1 MNIMERKGT
10 AHIQKHFSN
19 PHFSSTSTDNPNYEN
34 VGAKPMWETN
44 VRQLRHQ
51 SSFTGVSYLDV
62 IKERERSD
70 SGFAGDVFD
79 ELTNQDQILNNISE
93 NDGFSR
99 LHEASEYDET
109 NNTSSIK
116 NSNSTTPYPIRSYT
130 RNINSR
136 RESYDSGLSVSPTTH
151 TPPQFDIDF
160 DSSYPKPN
168 NQETQCLEKNG
179 NELPETHNE
188 GSPPPARRRKKKK
201 RLCGSL
207 SVTQFCDVYR
217 LTGETL
223 GEGSYGKVE
232 ECEHN
237 LTKAKFAV
245 KIISKKNVTF
255 SRPKMLKEIEL
266 YFLCQGVPE
275 IIQLIEYFEET
286 DVFYLVFEKAKGGP
300 LLSQIQRRIH
310 FGEHEAAS
318 IIRDLAAALS
328 HLHSRGIAHR
338 DVKPENVLCYNDGEK
353 DGDFLPVKLCDFDLC
368 SSVCESISTPKLQSP
383 VGSVE
388 YMAPEVVQAFSY
400 DLDFFGHELQP
411 DTFDDEEDIELTY
424 DKRCDLWSLGIVA
437 YILLC
442 GYVPF
447 SGRCG
452 KDCGWEDRGEECFD
466 CQAQL
471 FQSIK
476 SGNVTFPDKPW
487 SGISEEAKDLIEKLL
502 VRDASQRL
510 DASSILNHPWI
521 IKQCSAGEPDSRE
534 ESTITSIDLETPKVL
549 RRKSR
554 QETIFYSEFAT
565 NALAIKR
572 NCVDHHGATTSSRTR
587 MRKSSTVPE
596 MCDIIDDSNSN
607 GVNIGDAMKKVKT
620 PPIDV
625 CQMNNNRQIPSYIKS
640 KFSRDDNDENTTCN
654 IVNTEKYP
662 HPNTIYPAGE
672 IQSQHR
678 KSMNR
683 QQSCQVTS
691 AQSSPFSKHMKRQ
704 NSLVVFATDYEN
716 DMNEK
721 GRRWEF

>member
-1 MNIMERKGT
+1 
-10 AHIQKHFSN
+10 
-19 PHFSSTSTDNPNYEN
+19 
-34 VGAKPMWETN
+34 
-44 VRQLRHQ
+44 
-51 SSFTGVSYLDV
+51 
-62 IKERERSD
+62 
-70 SGFAGDVFD
+70 
-79 ELTNQDQILNNISE
+79 
-93 NDGFSR
+93 
-99 LHEASEYDET
+99 
-109 NNTSSIK
+109 
-116 NSNSTTPYPIRSYT
+116 
-130 RNINSR
+130 
-136 RESYDSGLSVSPTTH
+136 
-151 TPPQFDIDF
+151 
-160 DSSYPKPN
+160 
-168 NQETQCLEKNG
+168 
-179 NELPETHNE
+179 
-188 GSPPPARRRKKKK
+188 
-201 RLCGSL
+201 LCGSL
-207 SVTQFCDVYR
+207 SVTQFYDVYR

-232 ECEHN
+232 ECEN
-237 LTKAKFAV
+237 IITNAKFAV

-255 SRPKMLKEIEL
+255 SRAKMLKEIEL

-286 DVFYLVFEKAKGGP
+286 DFFYLVFEKAKGGP
-300 LLSQIQRRIH
+300 LLSQIQRRVH

-388 YMAPEVVQAFSY
+388 YMAPEVVEAFSY

-452 KDCGWEDRGEECFD
+452 KDCGWEDRGEECFE
-466 CQAQL
+466 CQHQL

-476 SGNVTFPDKPW
+476 SGNVIFPEKPW
-487 SGISEEAKDLIEKLL
+487 SGISEEAKDLITKLL

-510 DASSILNHPWI
+510 DATSILNHPWI
-521 IKQCSAGEPDSRE
+521 IKQNNEGQPNNRE
-534 ESTITSIDLETPKVL
+534 ESNISSIDLETPKVL

-554 QETIFYSEFAT
+554 QETIFYSEFAS

-572 NCVDHHGATTSSRTR
+572 NCVDHHGTTTSSKKS
-587 MRKSSTVPE
+587 MVKSSTVSE
-596 MCDIIDDSNSN
+596 MFDAVDVSGSNET
-607 GVNIGDAMKKVKT
+607 NIEDAMKKIESS
-620 PPIDV
+620 PIDV
-625 CQMNNNRQIPSYIKS
+625 CQMNNNHQLPCYIKS
-640 KFSRDDNDENTTCN
+640 KFSRDNTDENRAF
-654 IVNTEKYP
+654 NTSNNTKYP
-662 HPNTIYPAGE
+662 HTNIIYPSGE
-672 IQSQHR
+672 MQSQHR

-683 QQSCQVTS
+683 QQSCQEFLTH
-691 AQSSPFSKHMKRQ
+691 SSQFSKHIKRQ
-704 NSLVVFATDYEN
+704 NSLVAFATDYEN

-721 GRRWEF
+721 GCRWEF

>member
-1 MNIMERKGT
+1 MG
-10 AHIQKHFSN
+10 
-19 PHFSSTSTDNPNYEN
+19 
-34 VGAKPMWETN
+34 
-44 VRQLRHQ
+44 
-51 SSFTGVSYLDV
+51 
-62 IKERERSD
+62 
-70 SGFAGDVFD
+70 
-79 ELTNQDQILNNISE
+79 E
-93 NDGFSR
+93 NDHGFSR
-99 LHEASEYDET
+99 LHDTQEQYECTQRRNSSET
-109 NNTSSIK
+109 IVAPLLSTSQ
-116 NSNSTTPYPIRSYT
+116 YPIISSART
-130 RNINSR
+130 INSR
-136 RESYDSGLSVSPTTH
+136 RESYDSGLSVSPLTQH
-151 TPPQFDIDF
+151 TPPQFDIEF
-160 DSSYPKPN
+160 ETSDSKYEDS
-168 NQETQCLEKNG
+168 KNDKKLD
-179 NELPETHNE
+179 NRDNTPSKDTDNDNTT
-188 GSPPPARRRKKKK
+188 PPPARRRKKKK
-201 RLCGSL
+201 RLCSSL

-232 ECEHN
+232 ECEN
-237 LTKAKFAV
+237 IVTKARFAV
-245 KIISKKNVTF
+245 KIISKSNVTF
-255 SRPKMLKEIEL
+255 SRAKMLKEIEL

-275 IIQLIEYFEET
+275 IIQLIEYFEESEY
-286 DVFYLVFEKAKGGP
+286 FYLVFEKAKGGP
-300 LLSQIQRRIH
+300 LLTQIQRRVH
-310 FGEHEAAS
+310 FTEREAAS
-318 IIRDLAAALS
+318 IIRDLAAALA

-338 DVKPENVLCYNDGEK
+338 DVKPENVLCYNDGENGK
-353 DGDFLPVKLCDFDLC
+353 DDFLPVKLCDFDLC
-368 SSVCESISTPKLQSP
+368 SSVYESITTPKLQSP

-388 YMAPEVVQAFSY
+388 YMAPEVVEAFSV
-400 DLDFFGHELQP
+400 DLDFFGLELQP
-411 DTFDDEEDIELTY
+411 DNLDDEDDVDLTY
-424 DKRCDLWSLGIVA
+424 DKRCDLWSLGIIA

-476 SGNVTFPDKPW
+476 SGHVTFPDKPW

-534 ESTITSIDLETPKVL
+534 ESAITSIDLETPKVL

-596 MCDIIDDSNSN
+596 MCDTIDDSNSN
-607 GVNIGDAMKKVKT
+607 GVNIGDAIKKVKS

-654 IVNTEKYP
+654 IFNTEKYP
-662 HPNTIYPAGE
+662 HSNTIYPSGE
-672 IQSQHR
+672 MQSQHR

>member
-1 MNIMERKGT
+1 MARKVT
-10 AHIQKHFSN
+10 AQIQKHFSN
-19 PHFSSTSTDNPNYEN
+19 PHFSSSSTNNPKYEN
-34 VGAKPMWETN
+34 VGAKSIWDTN

-51 SSFTGVSYLDV
+51 TSFGGVSYLDV

-70 SGFAGDVFD
+70 SGFSGDVYD
-79 ELTNQDQILNNISE
+79 ELSNQDQFLNNISE

-99 LHEASEYDET
+99 LFQSPEYDEKSQQKST
-109 NNTSSIK
+109 PPIK
-116 NSNSTTPYPIRSYT
+116 TSNSTTSFPIVSSS

-136 RESYDSGLSVSPTTH
+136 RESYDSGLSISPTTH

-160 DSSYPKPN
+160 DASYSKPN
-168 NQETQCLEKNG
+168 NHDTHDLEQND
-179 NELPETHNE
+179 NERPETRNE
-188 GSPPPARRRKKKK
+188 ISPPPARRRKKKK

-232 ECEHN
+232 ECEN
-237 LTKAKFAV
+237 IITKATFAV

-286 DVFYLVFEKAKGGP
+286 DFFYLVFEKAKGGP
-300 LLSQIQRRIH
+300 LLSQIQRRVH

-338 DVKPENVLCYNDGEK
+338 DVKPENVLCYNDGER

-368 SSVCESISTPKLQSP
+368 SSVCETISTPKLQSP

-388 YMAPEVVQAFSY
+388 YMAPEVVEAFSY
-400 DLDFFGHELQP
+400 DIDFFGHELQP

-452 KDCGWEDRGEECFD
+452 KDCGWEDRGEECLE
-466 CQAQL
+466 CQHQL

-476 SGNVTFPDKPW
+476 SGNVIFPEKPW
-487 SGISEEAKDLIEKLL
+487 SGISEEAKDLIAKLL

-510 DASSILNHPWI
+510 DAISILNHPWI
-521 IKQCSAGEPDSRE
+521 IKHNNAGQPNNRE
-534 ESTITSIDLETPKVL
+534 ESTISSIDLETPKVL

-554 QETIFYSEFAT
+554 QETIFYSEFAS

-572 NCVDHHGATTSSRTR
+572 NCVDHHGAITSSKKP
-587 MRKSSTVPE
+587 MIKSSTVSEVFDTVDVSSSNE
-596 MCDIIDDSNSN
+596 MNLE
-607 GVNIGDAMKKVKT
+607 DAMKKIESS
-620 PPIDV
+620 PIDV
-625 CQMNNNRQIPSYIKS
+625 CQMNNNHQLPSYIKS
-640 KFSRDDNDENTTCN
+640 KFSRDDTDENTACN
-654 IVNTEKYP
+654 TSNNTKYP
-662 HPNTIYPAGE
+662 HTNIIHSSGE
-672 IQSQHR
+672 TQSQHR

-683 QQSCQVTS
+683 QQSCQDFLTH
-691 AQSSPFSKHMKRQ
+691 SSQFSKHMKRQ
-704 NSLVVFATDYEN
+704 NSLVAFATDYEN

-721 GRRWEF
+721 GCRWEF